1 VTDEGLLVRFEDDT
15 TAADAQVVLAT
26 GLNPVPEH
34 PLVGSVAESLSLER
48 GRAAFSSSTTGC
60 SRGEGS
66 MIAVLRCTFR
76 ERS

>member
-26 GLNPVPEH
+26 GLNTVPEH

-48 GRAAFSSSTTGC
+48 GEGGEQL
-60 SRGEGS
+60 SRPQRPDAH
-66 MIAVLRCTFR
+66 MVRDR
-76 ERS
+76 

>member
-26 GLNPVPEH
+26 GLNTVPEH

-48 GRAAFSSSTTGC
+48 G
-60 SRGEGS
+60 EGANS
-66 MIAVLRCTFR
+66 FPVLNDRTLTW
-76 ERS
+76 